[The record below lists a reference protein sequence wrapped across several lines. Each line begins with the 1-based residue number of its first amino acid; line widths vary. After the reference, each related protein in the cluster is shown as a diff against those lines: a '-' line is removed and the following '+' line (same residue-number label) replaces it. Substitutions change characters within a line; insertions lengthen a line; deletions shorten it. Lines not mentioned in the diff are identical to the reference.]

1 MAAMDAIA
9 GATAA
14 DTSPR
19 GRHAYLAL
27 AAWAVLVDCWAWT
40 MIGPLAPGYAADLG
54 LSTAEVSLLSAVP
67 LVAGA
72 LGGVP
77 VGALTDRYGGQ
88 VMLAVVGFL
97 AFFPVLYLAFMDT
110 SFTFMVAGALALGV
124 AGTAF
129 AVGVPFCN
137 AWYEPARRGLV
148 AGVVGAAA
156 SAGIA
161 LSALLVPWLA
171 DAAGRTATYLATA
184 AVVGL
189 TAAAMLLFTRDAPGW
204 QTSEDLVGPRVRAAR
219 RLPVVRRAWPPYAL
233 AFGGFLAMPLYLP
246 TYLREVYGTDPGA
259 AAAQAAAFALGAVV
273 AWPAGGFLADRI
285 GPRRL
290 LVDALGLAAALTLVI
305 TAGPAAGIAEAVS
318 FTLLAFALGVA
329 AGGVFAL
336 VARCTEP
343 SRTGAVTGLAWAV
356 GVPAAFVP
364 ALLLGA
370 AHAITGSYVIGLLL
384 LACAALAGVLH
395 AAIALRR

>member
-1 MAAMDAIA
+1 MTAMDASA

-14 DTSPR
+14 ATSMR
-19 GRHAYLAL
+19 GRRLYLAL
-27 AAWAVLVDCWAWT
+27 AAWAVLADSWAWT
-40 MIGPLAPGYAADLG
+40 MIGPLGPGYAASLG
-54 LSTAEVSLLSAVP
+54 LSTAEISLLSAVP
-67 LVAGA
+67 LVTGA
-72 LGGVP
+72 LGAVP

-88 VMLAVVGFL
+88 VMFAVVGFL

-148 AGVVGAAA
+148 TGVVGAAA
-156 SAGIA
+156 AAGVA
-161 LSALLVPWLA
+161 LSALLLPWLA
-171 DAAGRTATYLATA
+171 DAAGRTPTYLATA
-184 AVVGL
+184 AVVAL
-189 TAAAMLLFTRDAPGW
+189 TAAAMLLLTRDAPGW

-219 RLPVVRRAWPPYAL
+219 GLPVTRRAWPPYAL

-246 TYLREVYGTDPGA
+246 TYLREVYGADPCD
-259 AAAQAAAFALGAVV
+259 AAAQAAAFALAAV
-273 AWPAGGFLADRI
+273 AGWPVGGFLADRI

-305 TAGPAAGIAEAVS
+305 TAGPAAGIAEALS
-318 FTLLAFALGVA
+318 FTLLAFALGLA
-329 AGGVFAL
+329 AGSVFAL
-336 VARCTEP
+336 VARWTEP
-343 SRTGAVTGLAWAV
+343 SRVGAVTGLA
-356 GVPAAFVP
+356 GVAGVLAAFVP
-364 ALLLGA
+364 ALLLGGV
-370 AHAITGSYVIGLLL
+370 HAITGSYVIGLLL